1 MNKKTCLVN
10 RETLKKTKKQ
20 FVQNTINDYDK
31 IMTKVHKE
39 VGRSTINLQ
48 SGTEVAVQKV
58 PGTKSTSTQYQKEY
72 FLEREDQSLINIEKK

>member
-1 MNKKTCLVN
+1 
-10 RETLKKTKKQ
+10 
-20 FVQNTINDYDK
+20 
-31 IMTKVHKE
+31 MTKVHKE
-39 VGRSTINLQ
+39 VGRSTINLE